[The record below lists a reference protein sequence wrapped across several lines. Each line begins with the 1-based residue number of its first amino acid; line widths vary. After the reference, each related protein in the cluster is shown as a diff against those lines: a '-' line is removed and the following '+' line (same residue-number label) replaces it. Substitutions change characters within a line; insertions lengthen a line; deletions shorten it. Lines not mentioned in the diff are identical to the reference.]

1 MRKIILTG
9 LILFFCYGS
18 KSQKFNGG
26 IIGGISISQV
36 SGDDLAGFNCLGL
49 VFGGFSNIKISNKS
63 KLQIEMIYSQKG
75 SGNLNI
81 NNIQHSDYLKPY
93 IRMSY
98 FEMPIFYKYL
108 QNKDLEFEIGVA
120 TAYLIDGYFKD
131 TYGKI
136 DNSSYSPFTEY
147 DLGISLGINYW
158 LTNNL
163 SLNTRYTNSIIPIGK
178 EDYNLGNIY
187 SNNYV
192 NKGKYNSVINF
203 TIQYKF
209 KK

>member
-1 MRKIILTG
+1 
-9 LILFFCYGS
+9 
-18 KSQKFNGG
+18 
-26 IIGGISISQV
+26 
-36 SGDDLAGFNCLGL
+36 
-49 VFGGFSNIKISNKS
+49 
-63 KLQIEMIYSQKG
+63 
-75 SGNLNI
+75 
-81 NNIQHSDYLKPY
+81 
-93 IRMSY
+93 MSY

-108 QNKDLEFEIGVA
+108 QKKDLEFEIGVT

-136 DNSSYSPFTEY
+136 DNSVSSPFTEY

-158 LTNNL
+158 LTSNL

-178 EDYNLGNIY
+178 EDYNLSNTY

-192 NKGKYNSVINF
+192 NKGKYNSAINF
-203 TIQYKF
+203 TIQYNF

>member
-9 LILFFCYGS
+9 LILFFCNSS
-18 KSQKFNGG
+18 KSQIFDGG

-36 SGDDLAGFNCLGL
+36 SGDDLAGFNSLGL
-49 VFGGFSNIKISNKS
+49 VFGGFSNVKISNKS
-63 KLQIEMIYSQKG
+63 KLQLEMIYSQKG
-75 SGNLNI
+75 SGNSNI
-81 NNIQHSDYLKPY
+81 NNIQHIDYLKPY
-93 IRMSY
+93 IRISY
-98 FEMPIFYKYL
+98 FEMPILYKYH
-108 QNKDLEFEIGVA
+108 QNKDLEIEIGVA
-120 TAYLIDGYFKD
+120 TAYLIDGYYKD

-136 DNSSYSPFTEY
+136 DNSISSPFTKY

-158 LTNNL
+158 LTSNL
-163 SLNTRYTNSIIPIGK
+163 SLNTRYANSIIPIGK
-178 EDYNLGNIY
+178 EDYNTGNIY

>member
-1 MRKIILTG
+1 MRKIILTS
-9 LILFFCYGS
+9 LILFFCYSS
-18 KSQKFNGG
+18 KSQKFDGG
-26 IIGGISISQV
+26 IIGGVCISQV
-36 SGDDLAGFNCLGL
+36 SGDDLAGFNSLGL
-49 VFGGFSNIKISNKS
+49 VFGGFSNIKTSNKS

-93 IRMSY
+93 IKMSY

-136 DNSSYSPFTEY
+136 DNSNSSPFTEY

-178 EDYNLGNIY
+178 EDYNLSNIY

-192 NKGKYNSVINF
+192 NKGKYNSAINF
-203 TIQYKF
+203 TIQYNF